1 MTLYLHSPTEELVMW
16 VEDKVD
22 QSSILF
28 EMKIYLCRYK
38 C

>member
-1 MTLYLHSPTEELVMW
+1 MALHSRSPTEELVMW

-22 QSSILF
+22 QSSIIF
-28 EMKIYLCRYK
+28 ERKIYLCRFK